1 MNKYFTRGEIQMVKN
16 ICNDQR
22 KWSFN
27 DNLMMKLKQE
37 WDSILCLIWLETDQC
52 FLLTMI

>member
-27 DNLMMKLKQE
+27 DNLNE
-37 WDSILCLIWLETDQC
+37 I
-52 FLLTMI
+52 